1 VSRTIFLTAFA
12 LLAFALNSILCRLA
26 LRGDEADAA
35 GFTAVRLLSGVVML
49 VLLHLIVTRKGTG
62 LRRGSWPAA
71 IYLFGYAICFS
82 LAYLSLT
89 VATGALILFGTVQLT
104 IVLVS
109 IARGERPTLLELLGL
124 AVALGGLVYLVL
136 PGLAA
141 PPLNGSLLMALA
153 GISWAFYTLR
163 GKGSADPL
171 GDTAGNFVRTL
182 PFAAIAV
189 GIYYLNLHM
198 TARGALLAVLSGSV
212 ASAIG
217 YLAWYAAL
225 KHHSAT
231 RIAVLQ
237 LAVPVIVAVAGVMFM
252 AEAFT
257 TRLLFAASLIL
268 GGIGLTIAG
277 RAR

>member
-1 VSRTIFLTAFA
+1 MSRTVFLTAFA

-49 VLLHLIVTRKGTG
+49 GILHLIAT
-62 LRRGSWPAA
+62 RRGAGLTQGSWTAA

-82 LAYLSLT
+82 LAYLNLT

-109 IARGERPTLLELLGL
+109 IARGERPTTLELIGL
-124 AVALGGLVYLVL
+124 AIALGGLVYLVL

-163 GKGSADPL
+163 GKGSNDPI
-171 GDTAGNFVRTL
+171 GDTAGNFARTL
-182 PFAAIAV
+182 PFAAVAV
-189 GIYYLNLHM
+189 GVYYLDLHM
-198 TARGALLAVLSGSV
+198 TARGVLLAALSGAV

-217 YLAWYAAL
+217 YAAWYAVI

-237 LAVPVIVAVAGVMFM
+237 LSVPVIVAVIGVLFM
-252 AEAFT
+252 AEAFS
-257 TRLLFAASLIL
+257 TRLMIASSLIL
-268 GGIGLTIAG
+268 GGIGLVIAG
-277 RAR
+277 RSR